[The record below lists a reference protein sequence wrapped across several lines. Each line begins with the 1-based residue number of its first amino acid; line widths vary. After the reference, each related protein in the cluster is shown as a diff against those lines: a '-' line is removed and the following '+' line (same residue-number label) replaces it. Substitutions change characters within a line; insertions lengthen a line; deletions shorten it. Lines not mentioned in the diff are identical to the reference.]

1 MVAKSIVSTN
11 DIARV
16 DAAKLRETLFRRS
29 PDEIS
34 ACEIVRES
42 FLQPH
47 SSNTTTRSLSP
58 VTGVRPAAFRRM
70 RDVYEEY
77 NGKDED
83 GRTRKRAEGEET
95 HVREA
100 EREKTD
106 TERWTNG
113 PPRLRAIM
121 SRSRKLAAP
130 SSIMPSSCAI
140 TCVHRSPPGFSCLLG
155 FFFCRVFSLATSQIG
170 AGERAE
176 LVAPT
181 GHYSQTRN
189 L

>member
-16 DAAKLRETLFRRS
+16 DAAKLRETLLRRS

-47 SSNTTTRSLSP
+47 SPNTTTRSLSP

-77 NGKDED
+77 NGKDEG
-83 GRTRKRAEGEET
+83 GRTRKRAKGEET

-140 TCVHRSPPGFSCLLG
+140 TCSPVSAGLLLSTS

-181 GHYSQTRN
+181 GHYSLTRN